1 VGPTGAPERRSRVW
15 LAAAGV
21 AALALVLAACSGASD
36 DEGKCPNFQRG
47 NQLWVCVYDV
57 EFRDA
62 VYYTQDKAFYVI
74 RPKQEGNKI
83 AVVDTQVGNDRA
95 NTVLMDVD
103 ENGYTLLDKDGKEY
117 QSINPFKPESRELA
131 PSLPRTE
138 GPQELIWGKF
148 EIKQGFG
155 IRAKAIFE
163 VPSAAKP
170 SQLRW
175 DTVDTV
181 FVRFEKL
188 KSIPL
193 G

>member
-1 VGPTGAPERRSRVW
+1 MAMLLILLNRRRAW
-15 LAAAGV
+15 LAAALV
-21 AALALVLAACSGASD
+21 AALALVVAACSGGSD

-62 VYYTQDKAFYVI
+62 VYYTQDNAFYVI

-83 AVVDTQVGNDRA
+83 AVVDTQVGNDRS

-103 ENGYTLLDKDGKEY
+103 ASGYTLLDKGGQEY
-117 QSINPFKPESRELA
+117 KSIDPFKPESRELA
-131 PSLPRTE
+131 PTVPRTE
-138 GPQELIWGKF
+138 GLRELIWGNF
-148 EIKQGFG
+148 ELKQGFG
-155 IRAKAIFE
+155 IRAVTIFE
-163 VPSAAKP
+163 VPPTAKP

-188 KSIPL
+188 RSIPL
-193 G
+193 D